1 MRFFFAV
8 SLFAFLVLPGASAFA
23 ADGTGI
29 GLTLGVPSG
38 VTGRTLL
45 TTENSIDYGA
55 GWSIVDTSKFH
66 VYADYLWSRPHTFEV
81 NEEKLDLFFGGG
93 IAVRT
98 KSGSNDNEVVFG
110 PRIPVGISYFFA
122 NPDLELFAL
131 GAVNVG
137 ILPSSDVYFD
147 LLVGA
152 RFYVF

>member
-1 MRFFFAV
+1 MKSLLSLSFLLATLLAAPAYAV
-8 SLFAFLVLPGASAFA
+8 E
-23 ADGTGI
+23 GTGI

-45 TTENSIDYGA
+45 NGENSIDYGA
-55 GWSIVDTSKFH
+55 GWSVVDTNRFQ
-66 VYADYLWSRPHTFEV
+66 VYGDYLWSRPHTFEI

-93 IAVRT
+93 IALRT

-137 ILPSSDVYFD
+137 ILPSSDVWVD